1 MSLEKLKLNKRLH
14 ASMLKLGHESATT
27 FQLKSLSR
35 IIGGNSFIGISPEGA
50 GKTTTYILGVLM
62 RLKYT
67 LDEAPKVI
75 VLSPTDEKVN
85 DIVSRFLTI
94 SQNKDLHIMGLQ
106 STADMDEEIDGL
118 FRGVDI
124 VVATPKRA
132 RAIYLKLGLN
142 LNKIQTF
149 ILDDAEEILKQGLQ
163 TTVKELAQSCGKV
176 QYLIFSTE
184 ETEKLHGLV
193 EDFMPFPTVVE
204 V

>member
-1 MSLEKLKLNKRLH
+1 
-14 ASMLKLGHESATT
+14 MLKLGHESATT